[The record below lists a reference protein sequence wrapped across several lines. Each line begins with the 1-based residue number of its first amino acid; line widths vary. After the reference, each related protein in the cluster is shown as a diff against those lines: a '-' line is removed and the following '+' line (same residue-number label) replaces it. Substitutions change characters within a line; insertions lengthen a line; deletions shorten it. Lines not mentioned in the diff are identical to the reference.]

1 MNELSAFE
9 RRLAA
14 GLDEVA
20 GPRRA
25 VDAISIART
34 AASRAPVLRSTP
46 SRFLAV
52 IGLEAVRGRRL
63 GDLGVARS
71 ARPLMVLIAVALII
85 ALALGALAVGS
96 GLVRMSSVL
105 PPAPSPSQ
113 IDKPLPSSTDT
124 TALGSG
130 SWSLTGKMKYGR
142 WGETATLLPG
152 GHVLVAGGGGSEDR
166 VESASAELYDPGSGR
181 WTETGSM
188 HAPRGLG
195 HSAALLRDG
204 RVLVAGGDLVALGHP
219 PQSTAE
225 LYDPATGAWTE
236 TGSMLVARSGHSA
249 TLLPDGKVLVA
260 GGTAYNGNGGWH
272 ASKKAELYDP
282 ATETWSSTGSM
293 GFGRADATA
302 ALLPDG
308 NVLVVG
314 GVDPDHPDRQS
325 ADLYDPRAGTWTAT
339 PAFAGVGACRIATPL
354 LGGEVLVVCAEAN
367 GVRTSAALYDPVSRV
382 WTTTASPPT
391 DCCVGEAIPR
401 GSFVRLP
408 DGRVLWKD
416 LVDAGEIYDPVRGT
430 WVTAG
435 GPTYPADP
443 SWGLPYTST
452 DEGAGYYADTL
463 TLLPDGRVLMTT
475 LGAGLLYDP
484 STATPH

>member
-34 AASRAPVLRSTP
+34 AASRAPVRRSMP

-52 IGLEAVRGRRL
+52 IGLEAHVLGRRL
-63 GDLGVARS
+63 GDLGMARN
-71 ARPLMVLIAVALII
+71 ARPLMVLIAVGLII

-96 GLVRMSSVL
+96 GLVRMSSVQ
-105 PPAPSPSQ
+105 PPPPSPSRT
-113 IDKPLPSSTDT
+113 DDPLPSSTDT
-124 TALGSG
+124 AALGSG
-130 SWSLTGKMKYGR
+130 SWNLTGKMRYGR
-142 WGETATLLPG
+142 WGETATLLPD

-166 VESASAELYDPGSGR
+166 VESASAELFDPISGR
-181 WTETGSM
+181 WTETGSL
-188 HAPRGLG
+188 HGPRG
-195 HSAALLRDG
+195 
-204 RVLVAGGDLVALGHP
+204 
-219 PQSTAE
+219 Q
-225 LYDPATGAWTE
+225 
-236 TGSMLVARSGHSA
+236 GHSA

-260 GGTAYNGNGGWH
+260 GGDEVGSGHLPQSGAELYDPDTGTWTETGSMLVARSHHSATLLPDGKVIVAGGTVYFNGDWR
-272 ASKKAELYDP
+272 ASKQAELYDP
-282 ATETWSSTGSM
+282 ATGTWTSTGSM
-293 GFGRADATA
+293 TIGRRTPTA

-308 NVLVVG
+308 GVLVAG
-314 GVDPDHPDRQS
+314 GADTDTPDRQS
-325 ADLYDPRAGTWTAT
+325 AELYDPHVGTWTAAPSFT
-339 PAFAGVGACRIATPL
+339 GAGACRIAAPL
-354 LGGEVLVVCAEAN
+354 LGAEVLVVCAEAN
-367 GVRTSAALYDPVSRV
+367 GVRTSAAVYDPAARV
-382 WTTTASPPT
+382 WTTTASPPR
-391 DCCVGEAIPR
+391 DCCVGEGIPR
-401 GSFVRLP
+401 GSIIRLP

-416 LVDAGEIYDPVRGT
+416 LVDAGELYDPASGT
-430 WVTAG
+430 WVSAG